1 MKNKTDS
8 EEAKKNT
15 NSENKNDSI
24 ALSKEEYE
32 KKYYTIPMLDFDNFD
47 VVEPELVPITP
58 KYSQYDAFD
67 SLRLPINFSKM
78 PSLDSAVLA
87 YNIFLQKGRDR
98 SKYLVNIVMY
108 CDSHKTDT
116 NPEMRRVLSYLR
128 YLKMIKMHYK
138 IETKGD
144 IRELLGTDKNST
156 EYQNIQEK
164 AMKMED
170 VRNAM
175 FGLYKHNNKSRVV
188 FNKLFDCTP
197 TDRIIA
203 ISRYVEQYIY
213 DGYDYPIQIQL
224 MYKTLKELID
234 DYHNYP
240 DDKFLMNNLQIMLE
254 LADEIID
261 TRTVMNPV
269 KESKKFE
276 NITDEISSLF
286 SNDADFTEFL
296 R

>member
-1 MKNKTDS
+1 MKYKTDS
-8 EEAKKNT
+8 EERNGT
-15 NSENKNDSI
+15 ISTENKEDNI
-24 ALSKEEYE
+24 TLSKEEYE
-32 KKYYTIPMLDFDNFD
+32 KKYYTIPMFDFDNFD
-47 VVEPELVPITP
+47 IVEPELVPITP
-58 KYSQYDAFD
+58 KYSQYEAFD

-78 PSLDSAVLA
+78 PSMDSAVLA

-98 SKYLVNIVMY
+98 SKYLVNVVAY
-108 CDSHKTDT
+108 CDSHKTNT
-116 NPEMRRVLSYLR
+116 NPEMRRSISYLR
-128 YLKMIKMHYK
+128 YLKMIKRNYK
-138 IETKGD
+138 IETKRD
-144 IRELLGTDKNST
+144 IRELLATDKNSP
-156 EYQNIQEK
+156 EYQKIEEK
-164 AMKMED
+164 ALKMND

-175 FGLYKHNNKSRVV
+175 FGLYKYNNKSRVV

-203 ISRYVEQYIY
+203 ISRYIEQYIY
-213 DGYDYPIQIQL
+213 DGYDYPIQVQL

-240 DDKFLMNNLQIMLE
+240 DDKFLMNNLQIMME

-261 TRTVMNPV
+261 TRTVISPEN
-269 KESKKFE
+269 EHRKFD

-286 SNDADFTEFL
+286 SSDTDFTEFL

>member
-1 MKNKTDS
+1 MKYKTDS
-8 EEAKKNT
+8 EERNGT
-15 NSENKNDSI
+15 ISTENKEDNI
-24 ALSKEEYE
+24 TLSKEEYE
-32 KKYYTIPMLDFDNFD
+32 KKYYTIPMFNFDNFD
-47 VVEPELVPITP
+47 IVEPELVPITP
-58 KYSQYDAFD
+58 KYSQYEAFD

-78 PSLDSAVLA
+78 PSMDSAVLA

-98 SKYLVNIVMY
+98 SKYLVNVVAY
-108 CDSHKTDT
+108 CDSHKTNT
-116 NPEMRRVLSYLR
+116 NPEMRRSISYLR
-128 YLKMIKMHYK
+128 YLKMIKRNYK
-138 IETKGD
+138 IETKRD
-144 IRELLGTDKNST
+144 IRELLATDKNSP
-156 EYQNIQEK
+156 EYQKIEEK
-164 AMKMED
+164 ALKMND

-175 FGLYKHNNKSRVV
+175 FGLYKYNNKSRVV

-203 ISRYVEQYIY
+203 ISRYIEQYIY
-213 DGYDYPIQIQL
+213 DGYDYPIQVQL

-240 DDKFLMNNLQIMLE
+240 DDKFLMNNLQIMME

-261 TRTVMNPV
+261 TRTVISPEN
-269 KESKKFE
+269 EHRKFD

-286 SNDADFTEFL
+286 SSDTDFTEFL